1 MEAKEIGPYNSLEKN
16 PENKAYM
23 ETMRQFLYDELHKD
37 TPVGERPGY
46 NEWKKEWKYSDR
58 SQNAPRQINTYDCG
72 VFTLVSMYLLS
83 RGLELSS
90 STYDQQS
97 IYRRK
102 VRLCIA
108 HLILQKNQLQE
119 GATGLP
125 PMRSARTRRRRPIN
139 PACTRKKV
147 RRENETRMTATGTGV
162 SVEGAARHSDAR
174 AFERT
179 HSLFKRKAESEA
191 SAQLHGHTS
200 TQRQLPPAKKRKKKR
215 RTAD

>member
-1 MEAKEIGPYNSLEKN
+1 MDLI
-16 PENKAYM
+16 
-23 ETMRQFLYDELHKD
+23 
-37 TPVGERPGY
+37 
-46 NEWKKEWKYSDR
+46 R
-58 SQNAPRQINTYDCG
+58 SQNAPRQFNTYDCG

-119 GATGLP
+119 GATGLAP
-125 PMRSARTRRRRPIN
+125 LRTARTRRRRPTN
-139 PACTRKKV
+139 PTGTRKKV

-162 SVEGAARHSDAR
+162 SVEGTARQSDAR

-179 HSLFKRKAESEA
+179 HSLFKRKAKSAA